1 MNLRRFVFLTIA
13 LALALAAAQDVPPFR
28 DPSPHRTQF
37 VTVASDVR
45 LEVLDWGGTGRPL
58 VFLAGYLT
66 AHAFDDIAPKLTA
79 NAHVYGITRRGLG
92 ASSRPP
98 TGYTAR
104 ESAEDVLH
112 VLDALKLEK
121 PILAGHSFG
130 GQDLTVL
137 GASYPD
143 RMAGL
148 VYLDSAEDTS
158 LGPMTTAAGQ
168 PDPSWLPADL
178 RGEAQPDLSSVE
190 AFRETQ
196 RRRLGMALPEAE
208 VRLLYE
214 IRPNGTLGQY
224 LVSKQVRDALF
235 HGLQPAD
242 YARIRV
248 PVLALF
254 ALPAPLEEQLKRYR
268 PENAEQ
274 GAAMG
279 FRFGIALAEIAR
291 NENALRRGVPGA
303 RVVEVS
309 GARTY
314 IFLSNEADVLREL
327 GAFIAQLR

>member
-1 MNLRRFVFLTIA
+1 
-13 LALALAAAQDVPPFR
+13 
-28 DPSPHRTQF
+28 
-37 VTVASDVR
+37 
-45 LEVLDWGGTGRPL
+45 
-58 VFLAGYLT
+58 
-66 AHAFDDIAPKLTA
+66 
-79 NAHVYGITRRGLG
+79 
-92 ASSRPP
+92 
-98 TGYTAR
+98 
-104 ESAEDVLH
+104 VLH
-112 VLDALKLEK
+112 VLDALKLDK

-224 LVSKQVRDALF
+224 LVSKPVRDALF
-235 HGLQPAD
+235 HGLQPPD
-242 YARIRV
+242 YPRIRV

-254 ALPAPLEEQLKRYR
+254 ALPSPLEDQLKRYW

-274 GAAMG
+274 GAALG
-279 FRFGIALAEIAR
+279 FRYGVALSEIAR

-327 GAFIAQLR
+327 RVFIAQLR